1 MIYVS
6 HFFNL
11 GPKNKAAQHINTEPA
26 YHHCTSLT
34 LSLGQALFVF
44 WERAC
49 PRLTQPHID
58 CHFDTTPE

>member
-11 GPKNKAAQHINTEPA
+11 GPINKAAQHINTEPA

-34 LSLGQALFVF
+34 LSLGQALFKTHREPV
-44 WERAC
+44 
-49 PRLTQPHID
+49 PGLLNLTLIIYI
-58 CHFDTTPE
+58 CIFY